1 MSVNV
6 PWIEGSLGLTLEAF
20 LKVAAQQ
27 LVNVRIVVRDYE
39 FTNAGVTQIKPW
51 SAATVNIHV
60 KRGIVTDGY
69 IGTSASRISSPRHS
83 PIGEVPRAIQNKDT
97 QLWEWNP
104 NRPASAEV
112 VEDPVSAAMS
122 FAIER
127 HRGQV
132 DKAGQPYIKHP
143 MRVARSVYHLGDEYF
158 ITGLLHDVVEDCILP
173 GETRESVLALIERRW
188 GLRVRNA
195 VDSLSRREGPPKEV
209 YKDFRERT
217 GADFIG
223 RIVGLADLTDNS
235 DPARVEQLPVEER
248 GVVKRYEK
256 ALKRLWELE
265 RLGAEVFGVDPRE
278 LHRKPIA
285 EEG

>member
-20 LKVAAQQ
+20 LEVAAQQ
-27 LVNVRIVVRDYE
+27 SATVRIVIRDYE
-39 FTNAGVTQIKPW
+39 VTNA
-51 SAATVNIHV
+51 AAKVAATLDATTVNIHV

-69 IGTSASRISSPRHS
+69 IGASMLGFSAPFHT
-83 PIGEVPRAIQNKDT
+83 PVEDVPRAIQDKT
-97 QLWEWNP
+97 TKLWEWNP
-104 NRPASAEV
+104 NRSLEKDFVP
-112 VEDPVSAAMS
+112 DPVSSAIR
-122 FAIER
+122 FAHQR
-127 HRGQV
+127 HLGQT
-132 DKAGQPYIKHP
+132 DKAGLPYILHP

-209 YKDFRERT
+209 YKDFRERI

-265 RLGAEVFGVDPRE
+265 RLDAEVFGVAPRE